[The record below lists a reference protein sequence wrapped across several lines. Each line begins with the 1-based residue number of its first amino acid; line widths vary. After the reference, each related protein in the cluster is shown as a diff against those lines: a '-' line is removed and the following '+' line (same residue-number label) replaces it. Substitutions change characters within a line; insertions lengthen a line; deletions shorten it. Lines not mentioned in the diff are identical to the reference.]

1 MKRSTVVAQGLKQPT
16 ANAGSWETPLYDT
29 SAKSAVMYSARTRV
43 ENEQWIEEI
52 AATAEE
58 LDLDADAQSTATDL
72 FLSSVPETERSK
84 RAVMAASIYAAT
96 LITSQA
102 RSQSAVADAAGVAR
116 LTIQQRWKDLLREA
130 GMEPPGW

>member
-1 MKRSTVVAQGLKQPT
+1 
-16 ANAGSWETPLYDT
+16 
-29 SAKSAVMYSARTRV
+29 MYSARTRV

-52 AATAEE
+52 AATAAE

-84 RAVMAASIYAAT
+84 RAVMAASIYAAA